1 MTVPNSPSDE
11 RPKIPIFP
19 AGRRRSTIGGITET
33 SRPVGGGASGGIAP
47 KPAERNV
54 YAARL
59 DSITA
64 RQWSGPSKAL
74 QFHLDLYDSIT
85 RLWKWAEAHEG
96 HPIRESELPF
106 GLLQRLRLLQSSEA
120 YEGAVAHEVLS
131 GTMAGL
137 RGEYDDLALSETHY
151 VSGSVMASVTAAA
164 ESALPEPIFPTDLP
178 CPRGLMVFEFPLMI
192 DEVGEDGQ
200 IDSGVEI
207 PVRAISWSMHEITK
221 LHDDGSVTTA
231 PGIRYVLYNS
241 FGSMN
246 FEAASITTTS
256 TNEPDKR
263 VTDVVKEA
271 QDLQYWVIEQSGW
284 SFGSAWSDA
293 GWVSADDMTEGQVH
307 GSAAFLRRWLL
318 SYFRWTWQRII
329 VPTIHRPGRAER
341 RRGLRGGLTME
352 DGYIKVMRLRREVE
366 HTARFDRGEES
377 DEFTFDH
384 QFMVRGH
391 WRRQWYKSLG
401 PAQNPDGSFNH
412 DSHRMVWIEPFI
424 KGNPYG
430 PLIIGHD
437 VSAAVR

>member
-1 MTVPNSPSDE
+1 MPTFPSEGENIEVPL
-11 RPKIPIFP
+11 FP
-19 AGRRRSTIGGITET
+19 AGRRKITET
-33 SRPVGGGASGGIAP
+33 ERSRPVGGGSGGLGLGP
-47 KPAERNV
+47 RHDRDV
-54 YAARL
+54 FAARL
-59 DSITA
+59 DSIKA
-64 RQWSGPSKAL
+64 RQWAGPSRAL
-74 QFHLDLYDSIT
+74 QFHLDLYDSVT

-96 HPIRESELPF
+96 APVHEKELPF

-120 YEGAVAHEVLS
+120 YDGERFQRIIN
-131 GTMAGL
+131 GTVAGL
-137 RGEYDDLALSETHY
+137 RGEYEDLALSETHY
-151 VSGSVMASVTAAA
+151 VSGNVMASVTAAA
-164 ESALPEPIFPTDLP
+164 ESAEAEPIFPTDLP

-192 DEVGEDGQ
+192 EEVGDGGTL
-200 IDSGVEI
+200 DPTTLI
-207 PVRAISWSMHEITK
+207 PVRAISWSSHEITK
-221 LHDDGSVTTA
+221 LHDDGTISES

-241 FGSMN
+241 FDSMDFDDATVGIEVGGKN
-246 FEAASITTTS
+246 KDRQIS
-256 TNEPDKR
+256 
-263 VTDVVKEA
+263 DVVKA
-271 QDLQYWVIEQSGW
+271 TQDLQYWVIEQSGW
-284 SFGSAWSDA
+284 SFGSKWSDA
-293 GWVSADDMTEGQVH
+293 GWIATDEMTEGQVH

-329 VPTIHRPGRAER
+329 VPTVHRPNRAEM

-401 PAQNPDGSFNH
+401 PAKNPDGSFNH